1 MGRQN
6 RRRPISLKNIEI
18 IDTADKGKSVAKH
31 DGMVIFLEGGVPGDI
46 CDITVFKRRKK
57 FWEARI
63 EKIHTY
69 SARRTK
75 PKCEHFGTCGG
86 CKWQNMKYQSQLDFK
101 QTQVLNNL
109 KRIGGIELSPNQDI
123 LGSENQYFYR
133 NKLEYTFSNKRWLTL
148 DEIQSGEK
156 IIDKNAL
163 GFHVPG
169 MFNKVIDINNCYLQ
183 KEPSNTIRL
192 SVKQFADENKLT
204 YFDIQ
209 NHTGLLRNLMIR
221 TSSTND
227 LMVLIQFYEDDKKS
241 IKLLME
247 HIRTSFPEITS
258 LLYIINQKA
267 NNTIYD
273 QDVICYNGKDHIV
286 EEMDGLF
293 FKVGAKSFFQ
303 TNSEQAKILYQKIK
317 ELAFI
322 TKDDLVYDLY
332 TGTGTIAQFIA
343 KQAKHVVGLES
354 VPEAIEAAKENAK
367 NNNIDN
373 CSFFVGDMKKSFTDE
388 FIKKN
393 GTPDIIITDPPR
405 DGMHKKVVEQ
415 ILKIGAK
422 RIVYISCNSSTQAR
436 DLALMDSMYKVTHIQ
451 PLDMFPQTHHV
462 ENIVVLERNKL

>member
-63 EKIHTY
+63 DKIHTY

-303 TNSEQAKILYQKIK
+303 TNSEQAKILYQEIK

-422 RIVYISCNSSTQAR
+422 QIVYISCNSSTQAR

-462 ENIVVLERNKL
+462 ENIVILERNKL

>member
-63 EKIHTY
+63 DKIHTY

-101 QTQVLNNL
+101 QTQILNNL
-109 KRIGGIELSPNQDI
+109 KKIGGIELSPNQDI
-123 LGSENQYFYR
+123 LGSENKYFYR

>member
-6 RRRPISLKNIEI
+6 RKKPISLKNIEI

-46 CDITVFKRRKK
+46 CDITVLKRRKK
-57 FWEARI
+57 FWKARI

-101 QTQVLNNL
+101 QTQILNNL
-109 KRIGGIELSPNQDI
+109 KKIGGIELSPNQDI
-123 LGSENQYFYR
+123 LGSENKYFYR

-273 QDVICYNGKDHIV
+273 QDVICYNGKDHII

-373 CSFFVGDMKKSFTDE
+373 CSFFAGDMKKSFTDE
-388 FIKKN
+388 FIRKN

-462 ENIVVLERNKL
+462 ENILVLEKK

>member
-6 RRRPISLKNIEI
+6 RKKPISLKNIEI

-46 CDITVFKRRKK
+46 CDITVLKRRKK
-57 FWEARI
+57 FWKARI

-101 QTQVLNNL
+101 QTQILNNL
-109 KRIGGIELSPNQDI
+109 KKIGGIELSPNQDI
-123 LGSENQYFYR
+123 LGSENKYFYR

-273 QDVICYNGKDHIV
+273 QDVICYNGKDHII

-367 NNNIDN
+367 NNDIDN

-388 FIKKN
+388 FIRKN

-436 DLALMDSMYKVTHIQ
+436 DLALMDSMYKVTYIQ

-462 ENIVVLERNKL
+462 ENILVLEKK

>member
-63 EKIHTY
+63 DKIHTY

-422 RIVYISCNSSTQAR
+422 QIVYISCNSSTQAR
-436 DLALMDSMYKVTHIQ
+436 DLALMDSMYKVTNIQ

>member
-6 RRRPISLKNIEI
+6 RRKPITLKNIEI

-46 CDITVFKRRKK
+46 CDITVLKRRKK
-57 FWEARI
+57 FWKARI

-133 NKLEYTFSNKRWLTL
+133 SKLEYTFSNKRWLTL

-204 YFDIQ
+204 YFDIR

-273 QDVICYNGKDHIV
+273 QDVICYNGKNHIV

-436 DLALMDSMYKVTHIQ
+436 DLVLMDSMYKVIHIQ

-462 ENIVVLERNKL
+462 ENILVLEKK

>member
-6 RRRPISLKNIEI
+6 RKKPISLKNIEI

-46 CDITVFKRRKK
+46 CDITVLKRRKK
-57 FWEARI
+57 FWKARI

-101 QTQVLNNL
+101 QTQILNNL
-109 KRIGGIELSPNQDI
+109 KKIGGIELSPNQDI
-123 LGSENQYFYR
+123 LGSENKYFYR

-273 QDVICYNGKDHIV
+273 QDVICYNGKDHII

-367 NNNIDN
+367 NNDIDN

-388 FIKKN
+388 FIRKN

-415 ILKIGAK
+415 ILKIGAN

-462 ENIVVLERNKL
+462 ENILVLEKK

>member
-6 RRRPISLKNIEI
+6 RRKPISLKNIEI

-46 CDITVFKRRKK
+46 CDITVLKRRKK
-57 FWEARI
+57 FWKARI

-101 QTQVLNNL
+101 QTQILNNL
-109 KRIGGIELSPNQDI
+109 KKIGGIELSPNQDI
-123 LGSENQYFYR
+123 LGSENKYFYR

-273 QDVICYNGKDHIV
+273 QDVICYNGKDHII

-367 NNNIDN
+367 NNDIDN

-388 FIKKN
+388 FIRKN

-462 ENIVVLERNKL
+462 ENILVLEKK

>member
-6 RRRPISLKNIEI
+6 RKKPISLKNIEI

-46 CDITVFKRRKK
+46 CDITVLKRRKK
-57 FWEARI
+57 FWKARI

-101 QTQVLNNL
+101 QTQILNNL
-109 KRIGGIELSPNQDI
+109 KKIGGIELSPNQDI
-123 LGSENQYFYR
+123 LGSENKYFYR

-273 QDVICYNGKDHIV
+273 QDVICYNGKDHII

-367 NNNIDN
+367 NNDIDN

-388 FIKKN
+388 FIRKN

-462 ENIVVLERNKL
+462 ENILVLEKK

>member
-63 EKIHTY
+63 DKIHTY

-415 ILKIGAK
+415 LLKIGAK
-422 RIVYISCNSSTQAR
+422 QIVYISCNSSTQAR

>member
-63 EKIHTY
+63 DKIHTY

-267 NNTIYD
+267 NNAIYD

-422 RIVYISCNSSTQAR
+422 QIVYISCNSSTQAR
-436 DLALMDSMYKVTHIQ
+436 DLALMDSMYKVTNIQ

>member
-57 FWEARI
+57 NWEARI
-63 EKIHTY
+63 DKIHTY

-422 RIVYISCNSSTQAR
+422 QIVYISCNSSTQAR
-436 DLALMDSMYKVTHIQ
+436 DLALMDSMYKVTNIQ

>member
-63 EKIHTY
+63 DKIHTY

-415 ILKIGAK
+415 LLKIGAK
-422 RIVYISCNSSTQAR
+422 QIVYISCNSSTQAR
-436 DLALMDSMYKVTHIQ
+436 DLALMDSMYKVTNIQ

>member
-123 LGSENQYFYR
+123 LGSENKYFYR

-462 ENIVVLERNKL
+462 ENILVLEKK

>member
-6 RRRPISLKNIEI
+6 RKKPISLKNIEI

-63 EKIHTY
+63 DKIHTY

-101 QTQVLNNL
+101 QTQILNNL
-109 KRIGGIELSPNQDI
+109 KKIGGIELSPNQDI
-123 LGSENQYFYR
+123 LGSENKYFYR

-367 NNNIDN
+367 NNDIDN

-388 FIKKN
+388 FIRKN

-462 ENIVVLERNKL
+462 ENILVLEKK

>member
-6 RRRPISLKNIEI
+6 RKKPISLKNIEI

-46 CDITVFKRRKK
+46 CDITVLKRRKK
-57 FWEARI
+57 FWKARI

-101 QTQVLNNL
+101 QTQILNNL
-109 KRIGGIELSPNQDI
+109 KKIGGIELSPNQDI
-123 LGSENQYFYR
+123 LGSENKYFYR

-273 QDVICYNGKDHIV
+273 QDVICYNGKDHII

-373 CSFFVGDMKKSFTDE
+373 CSFFAGDMKKVLRT
-388 FIKKN
+388 
-393 GTPDIIITDPPR
+393 
-405 DGMHKKVVEQ
+405 
-415 ILKIGAK
+415 
-422 RIVYISCNSSTQAR
+422 SS
-436 DLALMDSMYKVTHIQ
+436 
-451 PLDMFPQTHHV
+451 
-462 ENIVVLERNKL
+462 LERMVLLI

>member
-6 RRRPISLKNIEI
+6 RRKPISLKNIEI

-63 EKIHTY
+63 DKIHTY
-69 SARRTK
+69 SVRRTK

-204 YFDIQ
+204 YFDIR

-273 QDVICYNGKDHIV
+273 QDVICYNGKDHII

-367 NNNIDN
+367 NNDIDN

-388 FIKKN
+388 FIRKN

-436 DLALMDSMYKVTHIQ
+436 DLALMDSMYKVTYIQ

-462 ENIVVLERNKL
+462 ENILVLEKK

>member
-6 RRRPISLKNIEI
+6 RKKPISLKNIEI

-63 EKIHTY
+63 DKIHTY

-101 QTQVLNNL
+101 QTQILNNL
-109 KRIGGIELSPNQDI
+109 KKIGGIELSPNQDI
-123 LGSENQYFYR
+123 LGSENKYFYR

-227 LMVLIQFYEDDKKS
+227 LMVLIQFYEDDK
-241 IKLLME
+241 
-247 HIRTSFPEITS
+247 T
-258 LLYIINQKA
+258 
-267 NNTIYD
+267 
-273 QDVICYNGKDHIV
+273 
-286 EEMDGLF
+286 
-293 FKVGAKSFFQ
+293 
-303 TNSEQAKILYQKIK
+303 
-317 ELAFI
+317 ELI
-322 TKDDLVYDLY
+322 PSDRL
-332 TGTGTIAQFIA
+332 
-343 KQAKHVVGLES
+343 
-354 VPEAIEAAKENAK
+354 
-367 NNNIDN
+367 
-373 CSFFVGDMKKSFTDE
+373 
-388 FIKKN
+388 
-393 GTPDIIITDPPR
+393 
-405 DGMHKKVVEQ
+405 
-415 ILKIGAK
+415 
-422 RIVYISCNSSTQAR
+422 
-436 DLALMDSMYKVTHIQ
+436 
-451 PLDMFPQTHHV
+451 
-462 ENIVVLERNKL
+462 

>member
-63 EKIHTY
+63 DKIHTY

-388 FIKKN
+388 FIRKN

-462 ENIVVLERNKL
+462 ENILVLEKK

>member
-6 RRRPISLKNIEI
+6 RKKPISLKNIEI

-46 CDITVFKRRKK
+46 CDITVLKRRKK
-57 FWEARI
+57 FWKARI

-101 QTQVLNNL
+101 QTQILNNL
-109 KRIGGIELSPNQDI
+109 KKIGGIELSPNQDI
-123 LGSENQYFYR
+123 LGSENKYFYR

-169 MFNKVIDINNCYLQ
+169 IFNKVIDINNCYLQ

-273 QDVICYNGKDHIV
+273 QDVICYNGKDHII

-367 NNNIDN
+367 NNDIDN

-388 FIKKN
+388 FIRKN

-462 ENIVVLERNKL
+462 ENILVLEKK

>member
-63 EKIHTY
+63 DKIHTY

>member
-63 EKIHTY
+63 DKIHTY

-303 TNSEQAKILYQKIK
+303 TNSEQAKVLYQKIK

-462 ENIVVLERNKL
+462 ENIVILERNKL